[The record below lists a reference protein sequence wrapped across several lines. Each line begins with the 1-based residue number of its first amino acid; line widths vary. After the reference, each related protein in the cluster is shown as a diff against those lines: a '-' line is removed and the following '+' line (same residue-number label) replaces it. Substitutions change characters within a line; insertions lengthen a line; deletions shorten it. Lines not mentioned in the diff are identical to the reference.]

1 MATNRTTTVPGGRGT
16 HFLPADQQTQSPI
29 GRAFGILLSH
39 FTEMTAAETR
49 IETGGLDVL
58 GLELLQELR
67 AAERSREALI
77 EAAFDVI
84 ATPEVG
90 PDDHGLQR
98 MAHLLT
104 ELLALE
110 DDAERQRLHAQTS
123 RHRDLFDIPVAGPAA
138 LKSRRMQTAFFRQFD
153 ALAELQEYG
162 GAGIA
167 PEVQVAF
174 PEPVPA

>member
-1 MATNRTTTVPGGRGT
+1 MATNMTTTVPGGLGT
-16 HFLPADQQTQSPI
+16 HFLPADPQIQSPI

-39 FTEMTAAETR
+39 FTEMTTAETR

-84 ATPEVG
+84 AAPELG
-90 PDDHGLQR
+90 PEDRGLRR
-98 MAHLLT
+98 MAFLLT

-110 DDAERQRLHAQTS
+110 DDAERQRLHAQS
-123 RHRDLFDIPVAGPAA
+123 CRHRDLFGIPVAGPAA
-138 LKSRRMQTAFFRQFD
+138 RMARRMQTAFFRQFD

-167 PEVQVAF
+167 PEVQAEF
-174 PEPVPA
+174 PDPVPA